1 MQEFVHLRL
10 FSSYSLLKGA
20 IKFPT
25 VAELCLKNDMPA
37 VGISDLNNLFG
48 ALEFSIT
55 LSGKGI
61 QPIIGAVVTIS
72 KDKQI
77 TQSNK
82 HKTGELLLIA
92 QNESGYKNLLKI
104 VSDSYLK
111 YGNTETPE
119 FPLSMLEKHSD
130 GIIALT
136 GGEKGILGEDIRK
149 GLIDQ
154 AKTNLVYLKKIFG
167 DRLYVEIIRDQH
179 EQNIEKTQLELAYEY
194 NIPIVATNN
203 VHFASPDMVEAHD
216 VLLCIKQGK
225 FISENDRERTSEDYY
240 FKSQEEMKE
249 LFKDLPEA
257 IENTIN
263 IAKRCSFMVREKKPM
278 LPKVDLKEGVTPDD
292 ALKQKA
298 TGGLKERLKHVP
310 ETEHPKYFERLNY
323 ELGVIAKMGFSSY
336 FLIVSDFVQWS
347 VHHHVPVGPG
357 RGSGAGSI
365 VAWSLLITNLD
376 PIKFRLIFERFL
388 NPERISMP
396 DFDIDFCQEK
406 RELTINYVCEKYG
419 RTRVGHIITFGK
431 LQARAVLRDVGRV
444 LEMPYGQ
451 VNSICK
457 LVPQNPTNP
466 LSLQQAIDVEPAL
479 QDLIKSDEQVARL
492 FDISLKLEGLS
503 RHCSTHAAGIVIAN
517 QDLDELVPLYK
528 DPKSDIPVTQFN
540 MKYVEKA
547 GLVKFDFLGLK
558 TLTTIQQTVDLLKN
572 RNIDLDINFIPLDD
586 EKVFKLVNKIETV
599 GVFQLES
606 TGMRDVIRKL
616 KPDRFEDFIALVA
629 LYRPGPMDDIPKYVA
644 RKHGEE
650 PIVYAHPLVK
660 DILEPTYG
668 VMVYQEQVMQIAQ
681 VMAGY
686 SLGQADLLR
695 RAMGKKIKSEM
706 AMQKERFING
716 CVERGI
722 DKEIADSLFEQIN
735 KFAGYGFNKSHA
747 TPYALIS
754 YQTAYLKAHYPVE
767 FMIALMNLDKG
778 NTDKLSYFK
787 QELDRLHIKLL
798 PPDIN
803 KSVSNFSVEK
813 SGDELQ
819 IRYGLSAVKGV
830 GEAAV
835 QELIDER
842 NKNGAF
848 YDVSNFLKRSTQK
861 VANKKLLESLICSGA
876 FDEVHNNRRELFMNV
891 QNMINFHDISKN
903 KKQFSLFG
911 NQDDEK
917 LKLKK
922 HNEWSEIEKL
932 NYEFSAI
939 GFYLS
944 SHPMMGFEEELHRI
958 GVIHYSDIIEMGD
971 FEGNIILS
979 GIIVKVVKK
988 ISKNGSR
995 FAFIHLSD
1003 ISGAYEVVAFSDVFS
1018 KAFETLE
1025 EGKMVI
1031 VKASVKQESEM
1042 IRITALDINEF
1053 KPLRANSNIDA
1064 TSIKSFTIRIRNN
1077 TELNNINQMIQ
1088 NLPSGNTE
1096 IKLIISNKKFT
1107 LSKKYELSNEILKY
1121 GEIEN

>member
-20 IKFPT
+20 IKFT
-25 VAELCLKNDMPA
+25 SVADLCLKYNMPA
-37 VGISDLNNLFG
+37 VGISDYHNLFG
-48 ALEFSIT
+48 ALEFSLAI
-55 LSGKGI
+55 SGKGV
-61 QPIIGAVVTIS
+61 QPIIGTIINLALDANIS
-72 KDKQI
+72 GH
-77 TQSNK
+77 NK
-82 HKTGELLLIA
+82 IKTGEVLLIA
-92 QNESGYKNLLKI
+92 QNELGYKNLLKI
-104 VSDSYLK
+104 VSESYLSYEK
-111 YGNTETPE
+111 NNTPE
-119 FPLSMLEKHSD
+119 FPLSQLKKYSD
-130 GIIALT
+130 GIILLT
-136 GGEKGILGEDIRK
+136 GGIK
-149 GLIDQ
+149 GLLGDD
-154 AKTNLVYLKKIFG
+154 LKKGMNDVARSNLQYLQKLLG
-167 DRLYVEIIRDQH
+167 DRLYVEIIRDDR
-179 EQNIEKTQLELAYEY
+179 EKEIELQQLDLAYKL
-194 NIPIVATNN
+194 NIPIVATNH
-203 VHFASPDMVEAHD
+203 VHFESPDMTEAHD
-216 VLLCIKQGK
+216 VLLCIKDGK
-225 FISENDRERTSEDYY
+225 FISDNDRETTSEDYY

-263 IAKRCSFMVREKKPM
+263 IAKRCSFMVQEKKPM
-278 LPKVDLKEGVTPDD
+278 LPQVDLQEGMTPDD

-298 TGGLKERLKHVP
+298 TDGLKERLKHVKDSD
-310 ETEHPKYFERLNY
+310 HQQYFERLYY

-347 VHHHVPVGPG
+347 VKHNIPVGPG

-388 NPERISMP
+388 NPERVSMP

-406 RELTINYVCEKYG
+406 REQTIEYVCKKYG
-419 RTRVGHIITFGK
+419 KSRVGHIITFGK

-444 LEMPYGQ
+444 LEMPYNQ
-451 VNSICK
+451 VNNICK
-457 LVPQNPTNP
+457 MVPQNPTNP
-466 LSLQQAIDVEPAL
+466 LTLQQAIDIEPAL
-479 QDLIKSDEQVARL
+479 QDLIKGDEQISRL
-492 FDISLKLEGLS
+492 FDIALKLEGLS

-558 TLTTIQQTVDLLKN
+558 TLTMIQQTINLIKN
-572 RNIDLDINFIPLDD
+572 RGIEIDINFIPMDD
-586 EKVFKLVNKIETV
+586 DKTFQMVNRIETV

-606 TGMRDVIRKL
+606 TGMRDVIRRL

-695 RAMGKKIKSEM
+695 RAMGKKIKEEM
-706 AMQKERFING
+706 AKQKERFIGG
-716 CVERGI
+716 CVERNI
-722 DKEIADSLFEQIN
+722 DRNVADSLFEQIN

-767 FMIALMNLDKG
+767 FMIALMNLDKS

-787 QELDRLHIKLL
+787 QELDRLHIILL

-803 KSVSNFSVEK
+803 KSESNFSVEIHN
-813 SGDELQ
+813 DELQ

-830 GEAAV
+830 GEAAIE
-835 QELIDER
+835 ELINDR
-842 NKNGAF
+842 NKNGDF
-848 YDVSNFLKRSTQK
+848 KNISNFLERASQK

-876 FDEVHNNRRELFMNV
+876 FDEIHPNRRELYMNV
-891 QNMINFHDISKN
+891 QTMINYHEISKN
-903 KKQFSLFG
+903 KMQFSLFG
-911 NQDDEK
+911 DASENK
-917 LKLKK
+917 LELKK
-922 HNEWSEIEKL
+922 HTEWNEIEKL
-932 NYEFSAI
+932 NYEFDAI

-944 SHPMMGFEEELHRI
+944 SHPMLGFEAELQKI
-958 GVIHYSDIIEMGD
+958 GVMHHADIVNIGD
-971 FEGNIILS
+971 FEGNAILA

-1003 ISGAYEVVAFSDVFS
+1003 STGSFEVVAFSDVFS
-1018 KAFETLE
+1018 KAFDILE

-1031 VKASVKQESEM
+1031 VNSSLKQEGEM
-1042 IRITALDINEF
+1042 IRITAFDIREF
-1053 KPLRANSNIDA
+1053 KPMNIDL
-1064 TSIKSFTIRIRNN
+1064 TLDLNSVKSFIIKIKNNQDLERINRII
-1077 TELNNINQMIQ
+1077 EG
-1088 NLPSGNTE
+1088 LPSGQTE
-1096 IKLIISNKKFT
+1096 IKLIAGGKKFT
-1107 LSKKYELSNEILKY
+1107 LAKKYEISNEILQY

>member
-20 IKFPT
+20 IKFPL
-25 VAELCLKNDMPA
+25 VANLCLKYNMPA
-37 VGISDLNNLFG
+37 VGISDYHNLFG
-48 ALEFSIT
+48 ALEFSLA
-55 LSGKGI
+55 LSGKGV
-61 QPIIGAVVTIS
+61 QPIIGTVVNCALDTNIS
-72 KDKQI
+72 GHSKI
-77 TQSNK
+77 
-82 HKTGELLLIA
+82 KTGEALLIA
-92 QNESGYKNLLKI
+92 QNEIGYKNLLKI
-104 VSDSYLK
+104 VSESYLTYEK
-111 YGNTETPE
+111 NNIPE
-119 FPLSMLEKHSD
+119 FPLSQLRKYSD
-130 GIIALT
+130 GVILLT
-136 GGEKGILGEDIRK
+136 GGIKGILGED
-149 GLIDQ
+149 
-154 AKTNLVYLKKIFG
+154 LKKGMTDIARSNLQFLQKCFG
-167 DRLYVEIIRDQH
+167 DRLYIEIIRDDR
-179 EQNIEKTQLELAYEY
+179 EKEIERQQLELAYEL
-194 NIPIVATNN
+194 NIPIVATNH
-203 VHFASPDMVEAHD
+203 VHFESPDMAEAHD
-216 VLLCIKQGK
+216 VLLCIKEGK
-225 FISENDRERTSEDYY
+225 FISDTDRETTSEDYY

-263 IAKRCSFMVREKKPM
+263 IAKRCAFMVREKKPM
-278 LPKVDLKEGVTPDD
+278 LPKVDLQEGMTPDD
-292 ALKQKA
+292 ALRQKA
-298 TGGLKERLKHVP
+298 TEGLKERLKHV
-310 ETEHPKYFERLNY
+310 HDADHQQYFERLDY

-347 VHHHVPVGPG
+347 VKHNIPVGPG

-388 NPERISMP
+388 NPERVSMP

-406 RELTINYVCEKYG
+406 REQTIEYVCKKYG
-419 RTRVGHIITFGK
+419 KERVGHIITFGK

-444 LEMPYGQ
+444 LEMPYNQ
-451 VNSICK
+451 VNNICK
-457 LVPQNPTNP
+457 MVPQNPTNP
-466 LSLQQAIDVEPAL
+466 LTLQQAIDVEPAL
-479 QDLIKSDEQVARL
+479 QDLIKGDEQIARL
-492 FDISLKLEGLS
+492 FDIALKLEGLS

-558 TLTTIQQTVDLLKN
+558 TLTMIQQTINLLKN
-572 RNIDLDINFIPLDD
+572 RGIELDINFIPMDD
-586 EKVFKLVNKIETV
+586 DKTFQMVNRIETV

-606 TGMRDVIRKL
+606 TGMRDVIRRL

-695 RAMGKKIKSEM
+695 RAMGKKIKEEM
-706 AMQKERFING
+706 AKQKERFIGG
-716 CVERGI
+716 CVERNI
-722 DKEIADSLFEQIN
+722 DRDVADSLFEQIN

-767 FMIALMNLDKG
+767 FMIALMNLDKN

-787 QELDRLHIKLL
+787 QELDRLHITLL

-803 KSVSNFSVEK
+803 KSESNFSVEIHN
-813 SGDELQ
+813 DELQ

-830 GEAAV
+830 GEAAIE
-835 QELIDER
+835 ELINDR
-842 NKNGAF
+842 NKNGTF
-848 YDVSNFLKRSTQK
+848 KNISNFLERASQK

-876 FDEVHNNRRELFMNV
+876 FDEVHPNRRELYMNV
-891 QNMINFHDISKN
+891 QTMINYHEISKN
-903 KKQFSLFG
+903 KMQFSLFG
-911 NQDDEK
+911 DTSDNK
-917 LKLKK
+917 LELKK
-922 HNEWSEIEKL
+922 HTEWNEIEKL
-932 NYEFSAI
+932 NYEFEAI

-944 SHPMMGFEEELHRI
+944 SHPMLGFESELQKI
-958 GVIHYSDIIEMGD
+958 GVMHYADIVNIGD
-971 FEGNIILS
+971 FEGNAILS

-995 FAFIHLSD
+995 FAFIHISD
-1003 ISGAYEVVAFSDVFS
+1003 STGSFEVVAFSDVFS
-1018 KAFETLE
+1018 KAFDILE

-1031 VKASVKQESEM
+1031 VNSSIKQEGEM
-1042 IRITALDINEF
+1042 MRITAFDIREF
-1053 KPLRANSNIDA
+1053 KPMNADFNLNLNSVK
-1064 TSIKSFTIRIRNN
+1064 SIVIKIKNN
-1077 TELNNINQMIQ
+1077 QDLEKINQIIGT
-1088 NLPSGNTE
+1088 LPSGQTE
-1096 IKLIISNKKFT
+1096 VKLVAGGKKFT
-1107 LSKKYELSNEILKY
+1107 LARKYEISNELLQY
-1121 GEIEN
+1121 GEIED